1 MELRWK
7 EAAIPKRFARL
18 IDLAGN
24 LWWTWQP
31 DAQRLFER
39 LDPVLWE
46 EVRHNPVALLRRIER
61 ARLNAAAQS
70 PGYLEL
76 YDRVLAEFDR
86 ALTGETW
93 FERTFPAHTGIPI
106 AYFSTEFGIH
116 EAFPAYAGGLGV
128 LAGDSLKEA
137 SDLGLPMV
145 GVGLLYQHG
154 YFNQRITEDGWQE
167 ALYEDL
173 DLENLPLSLMTGP
186 DGQPLQVE
194 VAIAG
199 SPVRARIWRLQIGRI
214 PLYLLDTQLPENAPA
229 DRELS
234 AQLYAGDPERRIAQE
249 MILGIGGVR
258 ALRALGVHPGV
269 WHLNEGHSA
278 FSILERLREHIAE
291 GLSFEEAAA
300 RVRETT
306 VFTTHTPVPAGHD
319 RFSFT
324 LIERAFAGYWEQ
336 LRLSFQEFCE
346 LGRQDEPWGPT
357 FNMTVLALRFSDH
370 RNAVSELHGRVTRRM
385 WAHLWPDRPA
395 EQVPIRH
402 ITNGVHVGTWLAR
415 RMRALYQRYLGP
427 DWMERVDD
435 PALWERVLEI
445 PDEELWTIR
454 RHLKRKL
461 VAFMRERARRRW
473 QRNHVSPIQ
482 IVASGVLLD
491 PYALTIGFAR
501 RFALYK
507 RAYLLFRDPDR
518 LRRLVNDPQ
527 RPVQIIL
534 AGKAHPADEPAK
546 RMMQEIYRLI
556 KDPAFG
562 GRIAFLE
569 DYDIEVA
576 RYLVQG
582 VDVWLNTPRR
592 PLEASGTSG
601 QKAALNGVLNL
612 SVLDGWWREGYN
624 GANGWAIGED
634 RDYEDP
640 NVQDAADAASLY
652 ELLENVVVPLYY
664 DVEADGIPHRWLRMV
679 KESIRS
685 LAPFFNTRRMMKE
698 YLHEMYFPALEA
710 ARRTAV
716 AIPEPVRQGVRGH
729 HLAEQPAGPRSAEH
743 DTIAGGGEHG
753 V

>member
-1 MELRWK
+1 MSALRN
-7 EAAIPKRFARL
+7 EGLIPKRLARL
-18 IDLAGN
+18 SDLASN

-31 DAQRLFER
+31 DAQRLFQR

-61 ARLNAAAQS
+61 IRLNAAAQS
-70 PGYLEL
+70 PVYLEL

-86 ALTGETW
+86 AVAGETW
-93 FERTFPAHTGIPI
+93 FERSFPEHAGTTI

-145 GVGLLYQHG
+145 GIGLLYQHG
-154 YFNQRITEDGWQE
+154 YFTQRITEDGWQE

-173 DLENLPLSLMTGP
+173 DLENLPLARVTGP

-194 VAIAG
+194 VSIAG
-199 SPVRARIWRLQIGRI
+199 RPVRAQIWRLQIGRI
-214 PLYLLDTQLPENAPA
+214 PLYLLDTALPENLPA
-229 DRELS
+229 DQELS
-234 AQLYAGDPERRIAQE
+234 ARLYDGDPERRIAQE

-258 ALRALGVHPGV
+258 ALRALGIRPAV

-278 FSILERLREHIAE
+278 FSILERLREYIAE
-291 GLSFEEAAA
+291 GIPFEEAAA
-300 RVRETT
+300 WVRETT

-319 RFSFT
+319 RFSLT
-324 LIERAFAGYWEQ
+324 LIEKAFAGYWEQ
-336 LRLSFQEFCE
+336 LKLSFEEFCE
-346 LGRQDEPWGPT
+346 LARQDEPWGPT
-357 FNMTVLALRFSDH
+357 FNMTALALRFSNH

-385 WAHLWPDRPA
+385 WAHLWPDRA
-395 EQVPIRH
+395 VEEVPIRH
-402 ITNGVHVGTWLAR
+402 ITNGVHIGTWLAR

-445 PDEELWTIR
+445 PDEELWTVR

-518 LRRLVNDPQ
+518 LRRLVNDPH

-546 RMMQEIYRLI
+546 RMIQEIYRMI
-556 KDPAFG
+556 KDPSFG
-562 GRIAFLE
+562 GRIVFIE
-569 DYDIEVA
+569 DYDMEVA

-640 NVQDAADAASLY
+640 EAQDIADAASLY
-652 ELLENVVVPLYY
+652 ELLENAVVPLYY

-698 YLHEMYFPALEA
+698 YLHEMYLPAMEA
-710 ARRTAV
+710 ARRRT
-716 AIPEPVRQGVRGH
+716 AIPREPV
-729 HLAEQPAGPRSAEH
+729 L
-743 DTIAGGGEHG
+743 
-753 V
+753 

>member
-1 MELRWK
+1 MSALRN
-7 EAAIPKRFARL
+7 EGLIPKRLARL
-18 IDLAGN
+18 SDLASN

-31 DAQRLFER
+31 DAQRLFQR

-61 ARLNAAAQS
+61 IRLNAAAQS
-70 PGYLEL
+70 PVYLEL

-86 ALTGETW
+86 AVAGETW
-93 FERTFPAHTGIPI
+93 FERSFPEHAGTTI

-145 GVGLLYQHG
+145 GIGLLYQHG
-154 YFNQRITEDGWQE
+154 YFTQRITEDGWQE

-173 DLENLPLSLMTGP
+173 DLENLPLARVTGP

-194 VAIAG
+194 VSIAG
-199 SPVRARIWRLQIGRI
+199 RPVRAQIWRLQIGRI
-214 PLYLLDTQLPENAPA
+214 PLYLLDTALPENLPA
-229 DRELS
+229 DQELS
-234 AQLYAGDPERRIAQE
+234 ARLYDGDPERRIAQE

-258 ALRALGVHPGV
+258 ALRALGIRPAV

-278 FSILERLREHIAE
+278 FSILERLREYIAE
-291 GLSFEEAAA
+291 GIPFEEAAA
-300 RVRETT
+300 WVRETT

-319 RFSFT
+319 RFSLT
-324 LIERAFAGYWEQ
+324 LIEKAFAGYWEQ
-336 LRLSFQEFCE
+336 LKLSFEEFCE
-346 LGRQDEPWGPT
+346 LARQDEPWGPT
-357 FNMTVLALRFSDH
+357 FNMTALALRFSNH

-385 WAHLWPDRPA
+385 WAHLWPDRA
-395 EQVPIRH
+395 VEEVPIRH
-402 ITNGVHVGTWLAR
+402 ITNGVHIGTWLAR

-445 PDEELWTIR
+445 PDAELWTVR

-518 LRRLVNDPQ
+518 LRRLVNDPH

-546 RMMQEIYRLI
+546 RMIQEIYRMI
-556 KDPAFG
+556 KDPSFG
-562 GRIAFLE
+562 GRIVFIE
-569 DYDIEVA
+569 DYDMEVA

-640 NVQDAADAASLY
+640 EAQDIADAASLY
-652 ELLENVVVPLYY
+652 ELLENAVVPLYY

-698 YLHEMYFPALEA
+698 YLHEMYLPAMEA
-710 ARRTAV
+710 ARRRT
-716 AIPEPVRQGVRGH
+716 AIPREPV
-729 HLAEQPAGPRSAEH
+729 L
-743 DTIAGGGEHG
+743 
-753 V
+753 

>member
-1 MELRWK
+1 MEPHLNQ
-7 EAAIPKRFARL
+7 AVLPKRIARL
-18 IDLAGN
+18 SELASN

-31 DAQRLFER
+31 DAQRLFQR

-46 EVRHNPVALLRRIER
+46 EVRHNPIALLRQAER
-61 ARLNAAAQS
+61 ARLNAAVQNPA
-70 PGYLEL
+70 YLDL
-76 YDRVLAEFDR
+76 YDRVLAEFER
-86 ALTGETW
+86 SLTGETW
-93 FERTFPAHTGIPI
+93 FKQAFPDYADAVI

-128 LAGDSLKEA
+128 LAGDTLKEA
-137 SDLGLPMV
+137 SDLGLAMV

-154 YFNQRITEDGWQE
+154 YFTQRITEDGWQE
-167 ALYEDL
+167 AIYEPL
-173 DLENLPLSLMTGP
+173 DLENLPLHPVAGP

-199 SPVRARIWRLQIGRI
+199 RSVRAQVWRLQIGRI
-214 PLYLLDTQLPENAPA
+214 PLYLLDTNLPSNAPM

-234 AQLYAGDPERRIAQE
+234 ARLYDGDPERRIAQE

-258 ALRALGVHPGV
+258 ALRAVGLRPAI

-278 FSILERLREHIAE
+278 FSLLERLREQIVE
-291 GLSFEEAAA
+291 GLSFEEAAS
-300 RVRETT
+300 RVRATT

-336 LRLSFQEFCE
+336 LGLSFKDFCE
-346 LGRQDEPWGPT
+346 LAREDEPWGPT
-357 FNMTVLALRFSDH
+357 FNMTALALRFSEH
-370 RNAVSELHGRVTRRM
+370 RNAVSELHGQVTRRM
-385 WAHLWPDRPA
+385 WAHLWPDLPV
-395 EQVPIRH
+395 EKVPIRH
-402 ITNGVHVGTWLAR
+402 ITNGVHIGTWLAR
-415 RMRALYQRYLGP
+415 RMRVLYQRYLGP
-427 DWMERVDD
+427 DWLEHVDD

-445 PDEELWTIR
+445 PDEELWTVR

-473 QRNHVSPIQ
+473 QRNHVPPIQ

-507 RAYLLFRDPDR
+507 RAYLLFRDPER
-518 LRRLVNDPQ
+518 LRRLVNDPH

-546 RMMQEIYRLI
+546 RMIQEIYRLI
-556 KDPAFG
+556 KDPSFG
-562 GRIAFLE
+562 GRIVFIE
-569 DYDIEVA
+569 DYDMEVA

-634 RDYEDP
+634 RDYENP
-640 NVQDAADAASLY
+640 EAQDAADAASLY
-652 ELLENVVVPLYY
+652 DLLENAVVPLYY

-685 LAPFFNTRRMMKE
+685 LAPFFNTRRMLKE
-698 YLHEMYFPALEA
+698 YLREMYLPALEA
-710 ARRTAV
+710 AYRM
-716 AIPEPVRQGVRGH
+716 
-729 HLAEQPAGPRSAEH
+729 LAPTPSK
-743 DTIAGGGEHG
+743 
-753 V
+753 

>member
-1 MELRWK
+1 MDPRRN
-7 EAAIPKRFARL
+7 EAAIPKRLVRL
-18 IDLAGN
+18 SDLARN

-31 DAQRLFER
+31 DAQRLFQR

-46 EVRHNPVALLRRIER
+46 EVRHNPVALLQRIER

-70 PGYLEL
+70 PAYLEL
-76 YDRVLAEFDR
+76 YDRVLTEFDR
-86 ALTGETW
+86 ALAGETW
-93 FERTFPAHTGIPI
+93 FERTFPEHAGITI

-128 LAGDSLKEA
+128 LAGDTLKEA

-154 YFNQRITEDGWQE
+154 YFTQRITEDGWQE
-167 ALYEDL
+167 ALYERLDL
-173 DLENLPLSLMTGP
+173 DNLPLSLATGP

-194 VAIAG
+194 VTIAG
-199 SPVRARIWRLQIGRI
+199 RPVRARIWRLQIGRI
-214 PLYLLDTQLPENAPA
+214 PLYLLDTHLPENTPE

-234 AQLYAGDPERRIAQE
+234 ARLYDGDPERRIAQE

-258 ALRALGVHPGV
+258 ALRALGVHPAV

-278 FSILERLREHIAE
+278 FSILERLREHIAA

-300 RVRETT
+300 WVRETT

-324 LIERAFAGYWEQ
+324 LIEQAFAGYWEQ
-336 LRLSFQEFCE
+336 LGLSLQEFCE
-346 LGRQDEPWGPT
+346 LARQDEPWGPT
-357 FNMTVLALRFSDH
+357 FNMTVLALRFSEQ

-385 WAHLWPDRPA
+385 WAHLWPDRPV
-395 EQVPIRH
+395 EEVPIRH
-402 ITNGVHVGTWLAR
+402 ITNGVHIGTWLAR

-427 DWMERVDD
+427 DWMESMDD
-435 PALWERVLEI
+435 PALWERILEI
-445 PDEELWTIR
+445 PDEELWMIR

-546 RMMQEIYRLI
+546 RMIQEIYRLI
-556 KDPAFG
+556 KDPSFG
-562 GRIAFLE
+562 GRIVFLE
-569 DYDIEVA
+569 DYDMEVA
-576 RYLVQG
+576 RHLVQG

-592 PLEASGTSG
+592 PLEACGTSG

-640 NVQDAADAASLY
+640 EAQDAADAASLY
-652 ELLENVVVPLYY
+652 ELLENAVVPLYY
-664 DVEADGIPHRWLRMV
+664 DVESDGIPHRWLRMV

-698 YLHEMYFPALEA
+698 YLHEMYLPAMEA
-710 ARRTAV
+710 ARHRKV
-716 AIPEPVRQGVRGH
+716 PIPPEPNR
-729 HLAEQPAGPRSAEH
+729 
-743 DTIAGGGEHG
+743 
-753 V
+753 

>member
-1 MELRWK
+1 MDPRRNEGM
-7 EAAIPKRFARL
+7 IPKRLVRL
-18 IDLAGN
+18 IDLACN

-31 DAQRLFER
+31 DAQRLFQR

-46 EVRHNPVALLRRIER
+46 EVRHNPVALLRQIER
-61 ARLNAAAQS
+61 ARLNAATQS
-70 PGYLEL
+70 PAYLEL
-76 YDRVLAEFDR
+76 YDRILAEFDR

-93 FERTFPAHTGIPI
+93 FERTFPEHTGVTI

-154 YFNQRITEDGWQE
+154 YFTQRITEDGWQE
-167 ALYEDL
+167 AVYERL
-173 DLENLPLSLMTGP
+173 DLENLPLSLVTGS
-186 DGQPLQVE
+186 DGQPLRVE

-199 SPVRARIWRLQIGRI
+199 RPVRAQVWRLQIGRI
-214 PLYLLDTQLPENAPA
+214 PLYLLDTNLPDNAPA

-234 AQLYAGDPERRIAQE
+234 ARLYDGDPERRIAQE

-258 ALRALGVHPGV
+258 MLRALGVHPAV

-278 FSILERLREHIAE
+278 FSILERLREYIAE

-324 LIERAFAGYWEQ
+324 LVEKAFAGYWEQ
-336 LRLSFQEFCE
+336 LGLSFQEFCE
-346 LGRQDEPWGPT
+346 LARQDEPWGPT
-357 FNMTVLALRFSDH
+357 FNMTALALRFSDH

-395 EQVPIRH
+395 EEVPIRH
-402 ITNGVHVGTWLAR
+402 ITNGVHIGTWLAR
-415 RMRALYQRYLGP
+415 RMRVLYQRYLGP
-427 DWMERVDD
+427 DWMERLDD
-435 PALWERVLEI
+435 PTLWEKVLEI

-473 QRNHVSPIQ
+473 QRNHVSPVQ
-482 IVASGVLLD
+482 IVAAGVLLD

-518 LRRLVNDPQ
+518 LRRLVNDPH

-546 RMMQEIYRLI
+546 RMIQEIYRLI
-556 KDPAFG
+556 KDPSFG
-562 GRIAFLE
+562 GRIVFIE
-569 DYDIEVA
+569 DYDMEVA

-634 RDYEDP
+634 REYEDP
-640 NVQDAADAASLY
+640 EAQDAADAASLY
-652 ELLENVVVPLYY
+652 ELLENTVVPLYY

-698 YLHEMYFPALEA
+698 YLHEMYLPAMEA
-710 ARRTAV
+710 ARRRT
-716 AIPEPVRQGVRGH
+716 AIPREPV
-729 HLAEQPAGPRSAEH
+729 L
-743 DTIAGGGEHG
+743 
-753 V
+753 

>member
-1 MELRWK
+1 MEPTGNAGKL
-7 EAAIPKRFARL
+7 PKRIARL
-18 IDLAGN
+18 GELMSN
-24 LWWTWQP
+24 MWWTWQP
-31 DAQRLFER
+31 DAQQLFKR
-39 LDPVLWE
+39 LDPVRWE
-46 EVRHNPVALLRRIER
+46 EVRHNPVALLRRVER
-61 ARLNAAAQS
+61 ARLNAAVQNPA
-70 PGYLEL
+70 YLEL
-76 YDRVLAEFDR
+76 YDRVMEEFDR
-86 ALTGETW
+86 ALSGPTW
-93 FERTFPAHTGIPI
+93 FTRAHPERAEALI

-128 LAGDSLKEA
+128 LAGDFLKEA

-154 YFNQRITEDGWQE
+154 YFTQRITEDGWQE
-167 ALYEDL
+167 AIYEPL
-173 DLENLPLSLMTGP
+173 DLENLPLHPALDP
-186 DGQPLQVE
+186 DGQPIWVE

-199 SPVRARIWRLQIGRI
+199 RPVRARIWRLQIGRI
-214 PLYLLDTQLPENAPA
+214 PLYLLDTSLPENEPA

-234 AQLYAGDPERRIAQE
+234 ARLYDGDPERRIAQE

-258 ALRALGVHPGV
+258 ALRALGLQPAV

-278 FSILERLREHIAE
+278 FSILERLREHIAA
-291 GLSFEEAAA
+291 GLPFEEAAA
-300 RVRETT
+300 RVRATT

-319 RFSFT
+319 RFSFS

-336 LRLSFQEFCE
+336 LGLSFKDFCE
-346 LGRQDEPWGPT
+346 LARQDEPWGSAL
-357 FNMTVLALRFSDH
+357 NMTVLALCFADR
-370 RNAVSELHGRVTRRM
+370 RNAVSELHGRVTRKM
-385 WAHLWPDRPA
+385 WAHLWPDRPV
-395 EQVPIRH
+395 EEVPIRH
-402 ITNGVHVGTWLAR
+402 ITNGIHVGTWLAR
-415 RMRALYQRYLGP
+415 RMRVLYQRYLGP
-427 DWMERVDD
+427 DWLERLDD
-435 PALWERVLEI
+435 PTLWERVLEI
-445 PDEELWTIR
+445 PDEELWTVR

-473 QRNHVSPIQ
+473 QGNRVSPIQ

-507 RAYLLFRDPDR
+507 RAYLLFRDPER
-518 LRRLVNDPQ
+518 LRRLVNNPD

-546 RMMQEIYRLI
+546 RMIQEIYRLI

-576 RYLVQG
+576 RHLVQG

-612 SVLDGWWREGYN
+612 SVLDGWWQEAYN

-634 RDYEDP
+634 REYEDP
-640 NVQDAADAASLY
+640 EAQDAADAASLY
-652 ELLENVVVPLYY
+652 DLLEKAVVPLYH
-664 DVEADGIPHRWLRMV
+664 DIEADGIPHRWLRMV

-685 LAPFFNTRRMMKE
+685 LAPFFNTRRMLKE
-698 YLHEMYFPALEA
+698 YLKEMYLPAMEA
-710 ARRTAV
+710 ASLWML
-716 AIPEPVRQGVRGH
+716 PV
-729 HLAEQPAGPRSAEH
+729 
-743 DTIAGGGEHG
+743 
-753 V
+753 

>member
-1 MELRWK
+1 MGFLQNEGM
-7 EAAIPKRFARL
+7 IPKRLARL
-18 IDLAGN
+18 GDLAGN

-31 DAQRLFER
+31 DAQRLFQR

-46 EVRHNPVALLRRIER
+46 EMRHNPVALLRRIER
-61 ARLNAAAQS
+61 IRLNAAAQS
-70 PGYLEL
+70 PAYLEL

-86 ALTGETW
+86 AIAGETW
-93 FERTFPAHTGIPI
+93 FERAFPEQAGITI

-154 YFNQRITEDGWQE
+154 YFTQRITEDGWQE
-167 ALYEDL
+167 ALYERL
-173 DLENLPLSLMTGP
+173 DLENLPLTQVAGS

-194 VAIAG
+194 VVIAG
-199 SPVRARIWRLQIGRI
+199 RPVRAQIWRLQVGRI
-214 PLYLLDTQLPENAPA
+214 PLYLLDTHLPANTPA
-229 DRELS
+229 NRELS
-234 AQLYAGDPERRIAQE
+234 ARLYDGDPERRIAQE

-258 ALRALGVHPGV
+258 ALRALGVRPSV

-278 FSILERLREHIAE
+278 FSILERLREYVAE
-291 GLSFEEAAA
+291 GLPFEEAAA

-324 LIERAFAGYWEQ
+324 LIEKAFAGYWEQ
-336 LRLSFQEFCE
+336 LRLSFEEFCE
-346 LGRQDEPWGPT
+346 LARQDEPWGPT

-385 WAHLWPDRPA
+385 WAHLWPDRPV
-395 EQVPIRH
+395 EEVPIRH
-402 ITNGVHVGTWLAR
+402 ITNGVHIGTWLAR

-427 DWMERVDD
+427 DWMERMDD

-445 PDEELWTIR
+445 PDEELWTVR

-518 LRRLVNDPQ
+518 LRRLVNDPH

-546 RMMQEIYRLI
+546 RMIQEIYRLI
-556 KDPAFG
+556 KDPSFG
-562 GRIAFLE
+562 GRIVFIE
-569 DYDIEVA
+569 DYDMEVA

-634 RDYEDP
+634 RDYEDAEA
-640 NVQDAADAASLY
+640 QDVADAASLY
-652 ELLENVVVPLYY
+652 ELLENAVVPLYY

-698 YLHEMYFPALEA
+698 YLYEMYLPAMEA
-710 ARRTAV
+710 ARRRT
-716 AIPEPVRQGVRGH
+716 AIPREPV
-729 HLAEQPAGPRSAEH
+729 L
-743 DTIAGGGEHG
+743 
-753 V
+753 

>member
-1 MELRWK
+1 MSTLRNDGM
-7 EAAIPKRFARL
+7 IPKRLVRL
-18 IDLAGN
+18 SDLASN

-31 DAQRLFER
+31 DAQRLFQR

-61 ARLNAAAQS
+61 IRLNAAAQS
-70 PGYLEL
+70 PAYLEL
-76 YDRVLAEFDR
+76 YDRVLTEFDR
-86 ALTGETW
+86 AIAGETW
-93 FERTFPAHTGIPI
+93 FERAFPEHTGITI

-137 SDLGLPMV
+137 SDLGLPIV

-154 YFNQRITEDGWQE
+154 YFTQRITEDGWQE
-167 ALYEDL
+167 ALYERL
-173 DLENLPLSLMTGP
+173 DLENLPLTRVTGP

-199 SPVRARIWRLQIGRI
+199 RPVRAQIWRLQIGRI
-214 PLYLLDTQLPENAPA
+214 PLYLLDTHLPDNAPP

-234 AQLYAGDPERRIAQE
+234 ARLYDGDPERRIAQE

-258 ALRALGVHPGV
+258 ALRALRVRPSV

-278 FSILERLREHIAE
+278 FSILERLREYIAE
-291 GLSFEEAAA
+291 GIPFEEAAA

-324 LIERAFAGYWEQ
+324 LIEKAFAGYWEQ

-346 LGRQDEPWGPT
+346 LARQDEPWGPT
-357 FNMTVLALRFSDH
+357 FNMTALALRFSEH

-385 WAHLWPDRPA
+385 WAHLWPDRPV
-395 EQVPIRH
+395 EEVPIRH
-402 ITNGVHVGTWLAR
+402 ITNGVHIGTWLAR
-415 RMRALYQRYLGP
+415 RMRVLYQRYLGP
-427 DWMERVDD
+427 DWMERLDD
-435 PALWERVLEI
+435 PTLWEKVLEI
-445 PDEELWTIR
+445 PDEELWTVR

-473 QRNHVSPIQ
+473 QRNHVSPVQ

-518 LRRLVNDPQ
+518 LRRLVNDPY

-546 RMMQEIYRLI
+546 RMIQEIYRLI
-556 KDPAFG
+556 KDPSFG
-562 GRIAFLE
+562 GRIVFIE
-569 DYDIEVA
+569 DYDMEVA

-634 RDYEDP
+634 REYEDP
-640 NVQDAADAASLY
+640 EAQDAADAASLY
-652 ELLENVVVPLYY
+652 ELLENTVVPLYY

-698 YLHEMYFPALEA
+698 YLHEMYLPAMEA
-710 ARRTAV
+710 ARRRT
-716 AIPEPVRQGVRGH
+716 AIPREPV
-729 HLAEQPAGPRSAEH
+729 L
-743 DTIAGGGEHG
+743 
-753 V
+753 

>member
-1 MELRWK
+1 MSALPK
-7 EAAIPKRFARL
+7 EGMIPKRLARL
-18 IDLAGN
+18 RDLASN

-31 DAQRLFER
+31 DAQRLFQR

-61 ARLNAAAQS
+61 IRLNAAAQS
-70 PGYLEL
+70 PVYLEL
-76 YDRVLAEFDR
+76 YDRILAEFDR
-86 ALTGETW
+86 AVAGETW
-93 FERTFPAHTGIPI
+93 FERSFPEHAGTTI

-145 GVGLLYQHG
+145 GIGLLYQHG
-154 YFNQRITEDGWQE
+154 YFTQRITEDGWQE

-173 DLENLPLSLMTGP
+173 DLENLPLARVTGP

-194 VAIAG
+194 VSIAG
-199 SPVRARIWRLQIGRI
+199 RLVRAQIWRLQIGRI
-214 PLYLLDTQLPENAPA
+214 PLYLLDTALPENLPT

-234 AQLYAGDPERRIAQE
+234 ARLYDGDPERRIAQE

-258 ALRALGVHPGV
+258 ALRALGIRPGV

-291 GLSFEEAAA
+291 GLPFEEAAA
-300 RVRETT
+300 WVRETT

-319 RFSFT
+319 RFSLT
-324 LIERAFAGYWEQ
+324 LIEKAFAGYWEQ
-336 LRLSFQEFCE
+336 LKLSFEEFCE
-346 LGRQDEPWGPT
+346 LARQDEPWGPT
-357 FNMTVLALRFSDH
+357 FNMTALALRFSNH

-385 WAHLWPDRPA
+385 WAHLWPDRA
-395 EQVPIRH
+395 VEEVPIRH
-402 ITNGVHVGTWLAR
+402 ITNGVHIGTWLAR

-445 PDEELWTIR
+445 PDEELWAVR

-473 QRNHVSPIQ
+473 QRNHVPPIQ

-518 LRRLVNDPQ
+518 LRRLVNDPH

-546 RMMQEIYRLI
+546 RMIQEIYRLI
-556 KDPAFG
+556 KDPSFG
-562 GRIAFLE
+562 GRIVFIE
-569 DYDIEVA
+569 DYDMEVA

-640 NVQDAADAASLY
+640 EAQDVADAASLY
-652 ELLENVVVPLYY
+652 ELLENAVVPLYY
-664 DVEADGIPHRWLRMV
+664 DVETDGIPHRWLRMV

-698 YLHEMYFPALEA
+698 YLHEMYLPAMEA
-710 ARRTAV
+710 ARRRT
-716 AIPEPVRQGVRGH
+716 AIPREPV
-729 HLAEQPAGPRSAEH
+729 L
-743 DTIAGGGEHG
+743 
-753 V
+753 